1 MGQSVPRQT
10 LSSPAPI
17 CVLVSTVPQHKDWG
31 PSIRM
36 EKVECAG
43 TACSYKSGERR
54 GRGVV
59 EAVGT
64 LSLTGRVEAENNGN
78 ISQKFQFGD
87 NTSKQLTGLPPSL
100 PQTGN
105 ILSKL
110 IR

>member
-1 MGQSVPRQT
+1 MLALHAHTSRANDEDEVWWKQ
-10 LSSPAPI
+10 
-17 CVLVSTVPQHKDWG
+17 W
-31 PSIRM
+31 
-36 EKVECAG
+36 
-43 TACSYKSGERR
+43 
-54 GRGVV
+54 
-59 EAVGT
+59 GT

-110 IR
+110 IW